1 MVTMRTPTSQDRPA
15 KPSISPADA
24 IDALGRGSFKTEYL
38 QALSD
43 LGRSDARSLAA
54 VWPKIPTEERISVVR
69 QLEQIA
75 ENNVEFLFGRV
86 FRIALADTSPVV
98 RQIAISGLW
107 EDERSDLI
115 DSFVAILAEDESE
128 DVRAAAASALARFA
142 DRAAS
147 EDLDE
152 RAADTVRTA
161 LSNAASQ
168 NEKSAL
174 VRRRALESV
183 AVFGDS
189 ASLSEM
195 ISNFFDADDT
205 ADRASALY
213 AMGRTLDRKWLS
225 TILSEFESDDAEMRF
240 EAARASGEL
249 GHSDA
254 VPGLSEL
261 IQDGDVEVR
270 QAAIVSLGKI
280 GGTASTRVLESYLAV
295 CPASDRE
302 LVDEAL
308 QEARIF
314 NENPRAGM

>member
-1 MVTMRTPTSQDRPA
+1 MLTPTSQERPA
-15 KPSISPADA
+15 KLSITPADA
-24 IDALGRGSFKTEYL
+24 IDALGRGSFKAEHL

-43 LGRSDARSLAA
+43 LGRTVARRFAA
-54 VWPKIPTEERISVVR
+54 AWPNIPADERISIVR
-69 QLEQIA
+69 RLEQIA
-75 ENNVEFLFGRV
+75 EDNVEYLFGRV
-86 FRIALADTSPVV
+86 FRIALADASPVV

-107 EDERSDLI
+107 EDEGSDLI
-115 DSFVAILAEDESE
+115 VSFVAILAEDESE

-152 RAADTVRTA
+152 RAADTVRIA
-161 LSNAASQ
+161 LSNAA
-168 NEKSAL
+168 NPTETSAL

-183 AVFGDS
+183 AVFGIAAGVDGMI
-189 ASLSEM
+189 AS
-195 ISNFFDADDT
+195 FFDADDT

-213 AMGRTLDRKWLS
+213 AMGRSLDRTWLPA
-225 TILSEFESDDAEMRF
+225 ILSEFESDDAELRF

-249 GHSDA
+249 GHVDA

-280 GGTASTRVLESYLAV
+280 GGTAAARILESYLAD
-295 CPASDRE
+295 CPTSDRE
-302 LVDEAL
+302 LVDDAL
-308 QEARIF
+308 QEARLLTGI
-314 NENPRAGM
+314 PRAGM